1 MLLSILVLAFV
12 NSAIR
17 PRLMT
22 IAILL
27 IAFPV
32 THVLGPISMSVGA
45 EAIRLIVDPITF
57 VNVSVGVK

>member
-1 MLLSILVLAFV
+1 
-12 NSAIR
+12 
-17 PRLMT
+17 MT